1 MHRSVKWLGLAAA
14 ALLAVAGNA
23 APAQPKKARIF
34 VVSSYHREYLWSQDT
49 NKGLCAAMRDLK
61 YFDTDEQSAEYSRN
75 DDVET
80 SRAVVKKAW
89 MDTKRHSDRSEIA
102 QAAAHIVDEI
112 RAFKPDMILLGDD
125 NAANVIGNQFIDT
138 PIPVVFWGVN
148 GTPLK
153 YGLLDSVEHPGHNVT
168 GIYQAGYVLEC
179 LQYLKKLVPGLRTFA
194 ILSDDSETGRSKAK
208 ELQNL
213 ARDGKLPLEL
223 AGSVVTNSVAVW
235 KSEAVRL
242 SGNVDAFFVLNHNT
256 IQDEDGKAVDPM
268 VLGSWY
274 LQNVKKPDCGQER
287 QFAAEGM
294 LLTVDDS
301 GYKQAYE
308 AMKVAHDILVG
319 ARVPAGIPATAPGRG
334 AIIVNRERAQMLGI
348 DLAGAGFVEEYIDLA
363 LALHPGATP
372 TAAR

>member
-1 MHRSVKWLGLAAA
+1 
-14 ALLAVAGNA
+14 
-23 APAQPKKARIF
+23 
-34 VVSSYHREYLWSQDT
+34 
-49 NKGLCAAMRDLK
+49 
-61 YFDTDEQSAEYSRN
+61 
-75 DDVET
+75 
-80 SRAVVKKAW
+80 
-89 MDTKRHSDRSEIA
+89 
-102 QAAAHIVDEI
+102 
-112 RAFKPDMILLGDD
+112 
-125 NAANVIGNQFIDT
+125 
-138 PIPVVFWGVN
+138 
-148 GTPLK
+148 
-153 YGLLDSVEHPGHNVT
+153 
-168 GIYQAGYVLEC
+168 
-179 LQYLKKLVPGLRTFA
+179 
-194 ILSDDSETGRSKAK
+194 
-208 ELQNL
+208 
-213 ARDGKLPLEL
+213 
-223 AGSVVTNSVAVW
+223 
-235 KSEAVRL
+235 
-242 SGNVDAFFVLNHNT
+242 
-256 IQDEDGKAVDPM
+256 M